1 MLIQK
6 ALCSGPWPIVADL
19 RECCE
24 QAVSALERQALERCR
39 AEPIKLSCFG
49 TQEGTL
55 LLPGF
60 FTGLS
65 GMAMALLADPKSKGI
80 AQQLLSAGLWPR

>member
-1 MLIQK
+1 MFQL
-6 ALCSGPWPIVADL
+6 P
-19 RECCE
+19 
-24 QAVSALERQALERCR
+24 
-39 AEPIKLSCFG
+39 
-49 TQEGTL
+49 

-80 AQQLLSAGLWPR
+80 AQQLLSAGLWPG